1 MSRNEF
7 IRKASASCCPPGQH
21 EAPVHQCV
29 NMGLR
34 GSPLSFC
41 MCRVSAFSRFEN
53 FRPLLALPP
62 KPMWPVSSYIL
73 KWLILSSFHCST
85 SGGREATSKY
95 KKFCWITFAMAA
107 LNFCRK
113 EWDEKRCPSRTKVDQ
128 KPWNPKA
135 KVFLVKATWWIAQ
148 WIWRAKFLFGWS
160 PGWLCT
166 ACVTRWKRASFTFKA
181 SPTKHIVCR
190 STLWKIWRGMP
201 HARKR
206 QPTYPQKQ
214 RIQDINSAY
223 KFEVSAR
230 SRATIGW
237 CTQNQAAGMSSQSKG
252 FLMTTCCWTLFMT
265 ERTSAEPRFPDPS
278 LMFVS
283 SLMLMLIT
291 WRMWGSCALKFWG
304 ELDCKNK
311 LHTAITNERKYKNTA
326 RRLPLPLSALPGPSP
341 WSGTSSTGF
350 HFVLEDAKNSLWKL
364 ALAAWSASPS
374 ASSVFLNDRSNLRL
388 WKVSCA
394 AALPLDVWF
403 CRLSFLLSSPSSF
416 CPR

>member
-1 MSRNEF
+1 
-7 IRKASASCCPPGQH
+7 
-21 EAPVHQCV
+21 
-29 NMGLR
+29 
-34 GSPLSFC
+34 
-41 MCRVSAFSRFEN
+41 
-53 FRPLLALPP
+53 
-62 KPMWPVSSYIL
+62 
-73 KWLILSSFHCST
+73 
-85 SGGREATSKY
+85 
-95 KKFCWITFAMAA
+95 MAA

-148 WIWRAKFLFGWS
+148 WIWRAKFFFGWS

-166 ACVTRWKRASFTFKA
+166 ACVTRWKRASFTVKA

-237 CTQNQAAGMSSQSKG
+237 CTQNQAAGMSSQSRG
-252 FLMTTCCWTLFMT
+252 LLMTACCWTLFMT

-291 WRMWGSCALKFWG
+291 WRMWGSCSLKFWG

-311 LHTAITNERKYKNTA
+311 LHTAITNDRKYKNTA
-326 RRLPLPLSALPGPSP
+326 RRLPLPTSALPSP

-374 ASSVFLNDRSNLRL
+374 ASSVFSTIVPTF
-388 WKVSCA
+388 VSEKSA
-394 AALPLDVWF
+394 V
-403 CRLSFLLSSPSSF
+403 LLSWPWMSDFVAWASYYPHHLHSAPGKGRIMTWRCMPRSWRNVVQYGAKSVHNVIKCIVAGISNPLLKLQNKYMQGNMQSF
-416 CPR
+416 GRMVGPCTVRPLLTW